1 MESEERRLPEDV
13 EQSIYRRLDRSSYK
27 WLALSLMMAVFFIFV
42 GINVLSAL
50 VFGTFLYYGTRPI
63 FRRLR
68 ERGISESTSAAVT
81 LVAVGLPV
89 LIVTVLVLL
98 NALSQAFS
106 LASSGALSDFAP
118 FLREI
123 GVYAKLQG
131 LQFDSV
137 SGFLTSEGFRRLVV
151 GSWGAFSSVTN
162 TMVGF
167 LFSLLLSF
175 TFAFFMFGWGP
186 QARQE
191 IMRLCGDKDVV
202 DTFFTSLDKDL
213 STVFFGNMLNAVATG
228 IVGAVIYSVINVFA
242 PSGVSVPVPVLL
254 GFLTGIAGLI
264 PLVGSKIVY
273 VPLTGLLLFES
284 ARLSEPA
291 GYGFALIFFLVAGII
306 VDTLPDLFLRPLIS
320 GKSTSKGALFV
331 SYLVGPIV
339 FGPVGIFLMPIVTVI
354 FLNFRESILP
364 GFWTETG

>member
-1 MESEERRLPEDV
+1 
-13 EQSIYRRLDRSSYK
+13 
-27 WLALSLMMAVFFIFV
+27 
-42 GINVLSAL
+42 
-50 VFGTFLYYGTRPI
+50 
-63 FRRLR
+63 
-68 ERGISESTSAAVT
+68 
-81 LVAVGLPV
+81 
-89 LIVTVLVLL
+89 
-98 NALSQAFS
+98 
-106 LASSGALSDFAP
+106 
-118 FLREI
+118 
-123 GVYAKLQG
+123 
-131 LQFDSV
+131 
-137 SGFLTSEGFRRLVV
+137 
-151 GSWGAFSSVTN
+151 
-162 TMVGF
+162 MVGF

-186 QARQE
+186 QARRE
-191 IMRLCGDKDVV
+191 IMRLCGDEDVV

-306 VDTLPDLFLRPLIS
+306 VDTSPDLFLRPLIS